1 MKVKMTMNL
10 LEPKAEK
17 YNKGNF
23 VILDEHYKGIDE
35 IKFKKGFIK
44 SINIEDKVK
53 QYIKERKILT
63 INSKYLDGTYEI
75 FDKTGNFYIC
85 DQMIDNY
92 ISPIENSINSN
103 GLKIRNIK
111 TESIKT
117 ESIKTDNLISSH
129 YKKKVYLASPFFN
142 DEQLIDMIKV
152 LGTLR
157 NKNLNVFSPYEN
169 QHKDLEFGSKEWR
182 DKTYNSDVDHIKWC
196 DFVVAIVDGNYMDSG
211 TAWEI
216 GYAHAINKPVI
227 VVNLNQKP
235 INLMISDSLYAY
247 IDSIESLE
255 KYDFNDLKKIEY
267 KEYVW

>member
-23 VILDEHYKGIDE
+23 VILDEHYKNIDE
-35 IKFKKGFIK
+35 IKFKKGFIS
-44 SINIEDKVK
+44 SITIEEKVK
-53 QYIKERKILT
+53 RYIKERKILT
-63 INSKYLDGTYEI
+63 INSKYSDGTYEI

-85 DQMIDNY
+85 DQMIDNC
-92 ISPIENSINSN
+92 ISPIENFINSSI
-103 GLKIRNIK
+103 KVENIK
-111 TESIKT
+111 TEG
-117 ESIKTDNLISSH
+117 IKTDNLIPSP

-142 DEQLIDMIKV
+142 DEQLVDMVKV

-157 NKNLNVFSPYEN
+157 NKNLDVFSPYEN

-182 DKTYNSDVDHIKWC
+182 DKTFNSDVDHIKWC
-196 DFVVAIVDGNYMDSG
+196 DFIVAIVDGNYMDSG

-235 INLMISDSLYAY
+235 INLMISDSLHAY

-267 KEYVW
+267 KKYVW